1 MTTGKRHIE
10 VDGARLAFVEA
21 GAGDPIIF
29 LHGNPTSSYLWRNVI
44 PYLSPLGRCI
54 APDLVGMGDSD
65 KLPNSGPDRYTLAE
79 HYHYL
84 SGLLAALGVERRVT
98 LVVHDWG
105 GPLGFRWAREHP
117 QAVRGIAYME
127 TLVMPV
133 SWDDWPD
140 AARGIFQGF
149 RSERGESLVLE
160 RNSFVERVLPNSILR
175 QLDEEEMAEYRRPF
189 ARAGEDRRPTL
200 SWPRQIPVDGEPAD
214 VVEVVQANYEWLK
227 STPIP
232 KLLVAAEPG
241 SIMTG
246 RVLAACR
253 EFPAQT
259 EVTVP
264 GLHFIQEDSPDLIGA
279 ALRDWFSKLP

>member
-1 MTTGKRHIE
+1 MTTGKRHVE

-44 PYLSPLGRCI
+44 PYLSPLGRCV

-65 KLPNSGPDRYTLAE
+65 KLANSGPDRYTLAE

>member
-1 MTTGKRHIE
+1 MTTGKRHVE

-65 KLPNSGPDRYTLAE
+65 KLANSGPDRYTLAE

>member
-1 MTTGKRHIE
+1 MTTGKRHVE

-44 PYLSPLGRCI
+44 PYLSPLGRCV

-65 KLPNSGPDRYTLAE
+65 KLANSGPDRYTLAE

-279 ALRDWFSKLP
+279 ALRDWLSKLP